1 MVTII
6 ITNSLIIID
15 NLMSQSMMDVR
26 FIVIHVS
33 IVILMNVL
41 FILPSIPDIK
51 TYSVTTVLL
60 S

>member
-6 ITNSLIIID
+6 ITNYLIIID

-26 FIVIHVS
+26 IIVIHVS